1 MVETQKNK
9 GFDILL
15 THAPAFGIGDQEDL
29 PHRGFVAF
37 TRLMDRYSPRYMVHG
52 HVHPQYSSNFV
63 RERRYNQTTIINAY
77 KRYIIEI

>member
-1 MVETQKNK
+1 
-9 GFDILL
+9 
-15 THAPAFGIGDQEDL
+15 
-29 PHRGFVAF
+29 
-37 TRLMDRYSPRYMVHG
+37 MDRYSPSYMVHG